1 MNTRTAA
8 PHRALRVC
16 LVLALALAGC
26 LPLAAEAA
34 AAPVTVRFLEVKA
47 ILQARCAACHG
58 WTGSR
63 GEVVAGGKV
72 VPGDPGASGLWQ
84 MIESDSMPASG
95 DPLSAVQK
103 ATIRDWIAAGAPGD
117 EPAAAAPQETAAP
130 AAAPAAAV
138 PSPRSLPLF
147 PDKVAFHKVTGFTST
162 ALLLGAGA
170 LGVVHFVNMMEQG
183 HYYRDLIS
191 FPEEG
196 PDSVRAPY
204 IVDAWG
210 DDAALRWW
218 HVGLLAAGETLY
230 LGDAISGISM
240 MTKKKPGRITRRDL
254 HRWAFYT
261 HAALMGAQVVLGFL
275 TTDALSRGDHD
286 MVIGL
291 GAAHAGVGV
300 AIPLVMLGAGL
311 GNLLLPPVIA
321 GQ

>member
-1 MNTRTAA
+1 MNSRTLSFPRSARTALA
-8 PHRALRVC
+8 V
-16 LVLALALAGC
+16 ALALAGC
-26 LPLAAEAA
+26 LPLAAEGAA
-34 AAPVTVRFLEVKA
+34 ASPVTVRFLEVKT

-63 GEVVAGGKV
+63 DEVTAGAMV
-72 VPGDPGASGLWQ
+72 VPGDPDASGLWQ
-84 MIESDSMPASG
+84 MIESDSMPPSG
-95 DPLSAVQK
+95 EPLSAAQK
-103 ATIRDWIAAGAPGD
+103 TTIRDWIAAGAPGE
-117 EPAAAAPQETAAP
+117 EPAAAAPQETAS
-130 AAAPAAAV
+130 PAAAV
-138 PSPRSLPLF
+138 PAPRGLPLF

-183 HYYRDLIS
+183 HIYRENIT

-196 PDSVRAPY
+196 PEEDRIPWVIR
-204 IVDAWG
+204 AWG

-218 HVGLLAAGETLY
+218 HVGLLAAGEALY
-230 LGDAISGISM
+230 IGDAISGISM
-240 MTKKKPGRITRRDL
+240 MTKKKPGRITRSDL

-261 HAALMGAQVVLGFL
+261 HAGLMGAQVVLGFL

-300 AIPLVMLGAGL
+300 AIPLVMLAAGL
-311 GNLLLPPVIA
+311 GNLLLPPVLV